1 MDPISIA
8 ALIGTLGTI
17 ATAVLAYIQYRRGKR
32 ESLAQSE
39 VDQLKHNIEHPT
51 TDGDKLFLG
60 PPKAP

>member
-17 ATAVLAYIQYRRGKR
+17 ATAVLAYIQYRRTKR
-32 ESLAQSE
+32 ENLAQSE
-39 VDQLKHNIEHPT
+39 VDQLKSNIEHPT
-51 TDGDKLFLG
+51 TGGDKLFLG